1 MPDDQRDT
9 RRAGGVWIAYLGF
22 SHGTRSALGTLDHA
36 NQRPN
41 TVAKIMIRLVSH
53 QVAAGNRTGGLGR
66 EAARPARTSVE
77 GGDVV
82 SFSVFTWTE
91 RVDGCVDSPCNYLW
105 I

>member
-1 MPDDQRDT
+1 MDR
-9 RRAGGVWIAYLGF
+9 GVWIAYLGF

-41 TVAKIMIRLVSH
+41 TVAKILIRLVSH

-77 GGDVV
+77 GATSLALQCSRGRIA
-82 SFSVFTWTE
+82 WT
-91 RVDGCVDSPCNYLW
+91 VQAIIAGFDCM
-105 I
+105 